1 MGEIG
6 EGGRVEERREGK
18 REGEDRREGR
28 RRGREG
34 EEMYTCTTLDGKDY
48 LFKI

>member
-28 RRGREG
+28 RRGGRERR
-34 EEMYTCTTLDGKDY
+34 CTHVLH
-48 LFKI
+48 